1 MNKGSMKKRLVAVVM
16 AICVMFSGSS
26 VLTALAA
33 GETTGVA
40 SAGTQGGYLV
50 HEESFSG
57 DRELTGLIASAL
69 EYFQTGADWDI
80 ESVTLTLVLAA
91 SPLVRQEVSD
101 FTISLNDRP
110 VYSERIPLTKGEIY
124 QTVIDLPLDAITG
137 GVNSLLIE
145 SYIRTNETEP
155 CADDVSKASW
165 LTALRHSY
173 VSVKYKSTAKI
184 QSVADLY
191 TQFTSIEALEND
203 ASAVLIP
210 GSPVD
215 SELTAAGYI
224 LSGMSNNAVMF
235 YDSVGMQFVNG
246 DSDISQKKYGI
257 YVTMLGSMMS
267 SVKQQLSGEQIDAAN
282 NGGLIAL
289 VKVGGSDILVVTA
302 NEAQD
307 LVKTGQLFGHKKYM
321 EQTWASWRKVFREE
335 TVTFKTEEEGVVR
348 KLSEV
353 GAYLYGPFRQEHTF
367 FITSYSNRILEAGSK
382 VDLFFRYAENLDF
395 DRSLI
400 TVYLDNVPIG
410 SKKLSKE
417 MAAGDQVSFVLPTNI
432 EVSGPFA
439 IRVAFDLE
447 IKDLECTLRQN
458 EMPWGYVTP
467 ESTIEMHS
475 KDSPYLVFDYY
486 PGPFVAEGHLNDVC
500 VVMPSNMGE
509 YDLEAMRGIML
520 LIGRFLSDNSG
531 ALRVCTEATIG
542 NVAKENMIVI
552 GRYANNTIARDI
564 NNQLY
569 FQFSPNGTTIRPNE
583 KTMIEPNY
591 GAILGTA
598 QLIYSPYSAE
608 KKAMLLVSGVTD
620 EGMMEAA
627 KYLSS
632 MDTLWRL
639 VGDGFIADTENAFFY
654 RFKAE
659 NAMAPTSAWSRLTA
673 TPQVLYATIAVI
685 AVVLLLVG
693 TVIVIALRYGKKG
706 KHAA

>member
-1 MNKGSMKKRLVAVVM
+1 MNGKSMKKRLIAVAMV
-16 AICVMFSGSS
+16 ICVMFSGSS

-33 GETTGVA
+33 GTTAEVA
-40 SAGTQGGYLV
+40 SAGSPNGYLV
-50 HEESFSG
+50 HDESFSD

-69 EYFQTGADWDI
+69 EYFQTDASWDI

-91 SPLVRQEVSD
+91 TPLVRQEVSD

-124 QTVIDLPLDAITG
+124 QTVIDLPLDAING
-137 GVNSLLIE
+137 GVNSLMIE

-173 VSVKYKSTAKI
+173 VSVKYKSTANI

-203 ASAVLIP
+203 ASALFLP
-210 GSPVD
+210 SAPAD
-215 SELTAAGYI
+215 AELTAAGYI
-224 LSGMSNNAVMF
+224 LSGLSNNAIMF
-235 YDSVGMQFVNG
+235 FDSIDMKFANNEADVG
-246 DSDISQKKYGI
+246 QKKYGI
-257 YVTMLGSMMS
+257 YITLLDRMMQ
-267 SVKQQLSGEQIDAAN
+267 SVKQQLSNEQIDAAN

-289 VKVGGSDILVVTA
+289 VKVDGSDVLVVTA
-302 NEAQD
+302 NEPQD
-307 LVKTGQLFGHKKYM
+307 LVKAGQLFGHKEYM
-321 EQTWASWRKVFREE
+321 EQTWADWRKVFRDEP
-335 TVTFKTEEEGVVR
+335 VTFKIEDEGVVR
-348 KLSEV
+348 KLTEV

-367 FITSYSNRILEAGSK
+367 FINSYSNRTLKAGSN
-382 VDLFFRYAENLDF
+382 VELFFRYAENLDF

-400 TVYLDNVPIG
+400 TVYLNDVPIG

-417 MAAGDQVSFVLPTNI
+417 LAAGDQVSFMLPTNVEI
-432 EVSGPFA
+432 SGSFA

-467 ESTIEMHS
+467 ESTIEMYS
-475 KDSPYLVFDYY
+475 EDSPYLVFDYY
-486 PGPFVAEGHLNDVC
+486 PGPFVSEGSLNDVC

-509 YDLEAMRGIML
+509 NDLEVMRGIML
-520 LIGRFLSDNSG
+520 LMGRFLKDNSG
-531 ALRVCTEATIG
+531 TLRVCTEATIG
-542 NVAKENMIVI
+542 SVANENMIVI
-552 GRYANNTIARDI
+552 GRYDNNTIARDI

-569 FQFSPNGTTIRPNE
+569 FRFSPEGTTIMPNE

-598 QLIYSPYSAE
+598 QLFYSPYSAE

-627 KYLSS
+627 KYLSD
-632 MDTLWRL
+632 MGTLWR
-639 VGDGFIADTENAFFY
+639 VAGDGFIADTENAFFY

-659 NAMAPTSAWSRLTA
+659 NAMAPVSAWSKLTA
-673 TPQVLYATIAVI
+673 TPQALYATIAVI
-685 AVVLLLVG
+685 AVALLLLG
-693 TVIVIALRYGKKG
+693 TIIIIVLRRGKKG
-706 KHAA
+706 EHAA